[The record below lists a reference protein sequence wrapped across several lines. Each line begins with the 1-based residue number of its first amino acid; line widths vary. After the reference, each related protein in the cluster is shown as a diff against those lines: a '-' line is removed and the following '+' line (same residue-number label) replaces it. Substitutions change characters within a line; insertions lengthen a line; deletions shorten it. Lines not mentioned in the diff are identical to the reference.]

1 MTTYPLIGLITG
13 EDMDTPTKTLLYQAF
28 FLGRL
33 R

>member
-1 MTTYPLIGLITG
+1 MTTYPFISLITG
-13 EDMDTPTKTLLYQAF
+13 EDMHTPTKKPLYQAF